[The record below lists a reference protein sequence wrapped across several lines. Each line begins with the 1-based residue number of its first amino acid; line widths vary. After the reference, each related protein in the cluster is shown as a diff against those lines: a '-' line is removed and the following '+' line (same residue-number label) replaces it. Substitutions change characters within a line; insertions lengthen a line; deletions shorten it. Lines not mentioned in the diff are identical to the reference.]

1 MRHRA
6 FIYDRGGRTLVGE
19 LRGLERVRWSR
30 RRDDISEADITAKAH
45 MCEGIVSYR
54 HVGRY
59 ELVITRDDK
68 REWEGP
74 ITLLKHSG
82 ATLTI
87 HAKDIGHYLNRT
99 VLSRE
104 WDNSGKRSA
113 YCVDRLEAILRYELN
128 SREQLNPPLRIIPNL
143 QVVAP
148 VAGDART
155 TKKTLPY
162 QKYVWQEMDD
172 MAWRNGID
180 YTVTRRSLMIWDNHR
195 EVARTRPV
203 SEADFD
209 TEFALTAYGVE
220 LATEAYV
227 TDGEGRAG
235 RYGPGTDPYYGIV
248 SLLATEYDEGARDNT
263 SIAELQSQAQRNYN
277 GRNPTP
283 VSLRVPEN
291 SSLAACA
298 VEELFP
304 YLFAGVR
311 LPVKISSPYMPEL
324 TQVHVLNTLNVE
336 ETPDGEVVQV
346 SIGSAAQEE
355 VMEE

>member
-30 RRDDISEADITAKAH
+30 RRDDISEADVTAQAA
-45 MCEGIVSYR
+45 MCDGIISYR

-74 ITLLKHSG
+74 ITLLRHSG
-82 ATLTI
+82 PSLFIA
-87 HAKDIGHYLNRT
+87 AKDIGHYLNRA
-99 VLSRE
+99 VLTRD
-104 WDNSGKRSA
+104 WDNSGKKSA
-113 YCVDRLEAILRYELN
+113 YCVERVQQIISYELAN
-128 SREQLNPPLRIIPNL
+128 REQLDPPLRIIPNMH
-143 QVVAP
+143 VIPP
-148 VAGDART
+148 VPGDART
-155 TKKTLPY
+155 TKKTLAY

-180 YTVTRRSLMIWDNHR
+180 YTVTRRTLMIWDNHR
-195 EVARTRPV
+195 EPARTRPV

-209 TEFALTAYGVE
+209 TEFTLTAYGAE
-220 LATEAYV
+220 LATEVYV

-235 RYGPGTDPYYGIV
+235 RYGPGVDPYYGRV
-248 SLLATEYDEGARDNT
+248 SLLATEYDEGAKDNT
-263 SIAELQSQAQRNYN
+263 TIAELQSQAQRNYD

-298 VEELFP
+298 VDELFP

-311 LPVKISSPYMPEL
+311 MPVKISSPYMPEL
-324 TQVHVLNTLNVE
+324 TQIHVLNTLSVE
-336 ETPDGEVVQV
+336 ETALGENVQV
-346 SIGSAAQEE
+346 TIGSASQEE
-355 VMEE
+355 VTEQ